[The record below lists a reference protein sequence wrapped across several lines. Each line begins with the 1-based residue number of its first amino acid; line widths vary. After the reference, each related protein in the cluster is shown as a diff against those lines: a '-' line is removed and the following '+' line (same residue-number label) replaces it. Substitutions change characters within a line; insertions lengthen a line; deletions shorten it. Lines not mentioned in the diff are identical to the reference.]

1 MSIRSLGRQSLI
13 YGFGHVLARIVTF
26 LLLPLYTHLF
36 TPEEYGVIS
45 LAYAFM
51 GVALIFYKYGMDSA
65 LLKYAIAFKNEK
77 QKVYLS
83 TIYIM
88 QVVTSLTFSIILYF
102 SSPIISVYVLSVNEP
117 KLVILLSYILACDA
131 IWNLSVLLL
140 RAEER
145 SFQFVL
151 YNLINVLATMGF
163 NILFVVLLRKGIEGV
178 LLANLAAS
186 LLLLLISFPIILK
199 KITIKKLSLSVA
211 KSVLVFGLPF
221 LPAGVFTVAMELA
234 NRYLLAMLDGSFS
247 VGLYSAGHKL
257 GMLGL
262 IVIMGFN
269 MGWTPYFLK
278 RGDSKGARKD
288 FSISA
293 TIFLGLLGF
302 IIVFI
307 ILWIGE
313 LIKINIGGS
322 YLISQKFWGAIDVVY
337 LILLGYFFFGT
348 YVIQLPGV
356 YIKNKTRWIPIFRLV
371 GAIFNIVLNIILIPV
386 YGVVGSAYAT
396 VIAYFFMSLT
406 IFIYSNKIYPTD
418 YNWIACVFPV
428 FFIATAVYLGN
439 DNLVRFLLMLL
450 YPLIWY
456 TIVIKENEK
465 TVLKNLIK

>member
-163 NILFVVLLRKGIEGV
+163 NILFVVLLRK
-178 LLANLAAS
+178 
-186 LLLLLISFPIILK
+186 
-199 KITIKKLSLSVA
+199 
-211 KSVLVFGLPF
+211 
-221 LPAGVFTVAMELA
+221 
-234 NRYLLAMLDGSFS
+234 
-247 VGLYSAGHKL
+247 
-257 GMLGL
+257 
-262 IVIMGFN
+262 
-269 MGWTPYFLK
+269 
-278 RGDSKGARKD
+278 
-288 FSISA
+288 
-293 TIFLGLLGF
+293 
-302 IIVFI
+302 
-307 ILWIGE
+307 
-313 LIKINIGGS
+313 
-322 YLISQKFWGAIDVVY
+322 
-337 LILLGYFFFGT
+337 
-348 YVIQLPGV
+348 
-356 YIKNKTRWIPIFRLV
+356 
-371 GAIFNIVLNIILIPV
+371 
-386 YGVVGSAYAT
+386 
-396 VIAYFFMSLT
+396 
-406 IFIYSNKIYPTD
+406 
-418 YNWIACVFPV
+418 
-428 FFIATAVYLGN
+428 
-439 DNLVRFLLMLL
+439 
-450 YPLIWY
+450 
-456 TIVIKENEK
+456 
-465 TVLKNLIK
+465 